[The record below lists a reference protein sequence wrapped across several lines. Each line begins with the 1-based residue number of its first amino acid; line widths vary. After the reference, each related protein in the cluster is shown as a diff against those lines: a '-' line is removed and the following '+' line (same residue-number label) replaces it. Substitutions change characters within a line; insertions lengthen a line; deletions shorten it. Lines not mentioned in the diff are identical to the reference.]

1 MSDVWRILS
10 PLSLKDMSALEE
22 ECDRLV
28 DEYLA
33 RHPGSRDTFGELSA
47 SKNVPKEKEVKLAYD
62 KKGLA
67 FPAELRA
74 PLKACKSML
83 LIERPGSLDHD
94 PLQVS
99 VLAHVLERTE
109 DALVAFDEAPY
120 LRAEEVR
127 ADLGKKRPASS
138 FGQKSSIKGD
148 DVVIEVERSMESVRR
163 ILATFEAAE
172 HNLDL
177 QIDLRRILG
186 ASTTL
191 VKRYV
196 TLLVNQ
202 GAVDDKAASAA
213 LAVPVA
219 EIKRAREEVESVTR
233 AIRPADDPSFDAA
246 SAGDAADPEPSSDD

>member
-1 MSDVWRILS
+1 M
-10 PLSLKDMSALEE
+10 
-22 ECDRLV
+22 
-28 DEYLA
+28 
-33 RHPGSRDTFGELSA
+33 
-47 SKNVPKEKEVKLAYD
+47 
-62 KKGLA
+62 
-67 FPAELRA
+67 
-74 PLKACKSML
+74 
-83 LIERPGSLDHD
+83 
-94 PLQVS
+94 S
-99 VLAHVLERTE
+99 VLAHVLERTQ

-127 ADLGKKRPASS
+127 ADLGKKRAAAD

-186 ASTTL
+186 ASSTL

-213 LAVPVA
+213 LGVAVA
-219 EIKRAREEVESVTR
+219 EIRKAREEVESVART
-233 AIRPADDPSFDAA
+233 IRPADDRGFEPA
-246 SAGDAADPEPSSDD
+246 SAGDGDEPEPSNDD